1 MKTIASGVL
10 MAGEAGTARACHTF
24 PSVVELASGK
34 LIVTARHG
42 SGKDGDDDAITVR
55 AGHGDGKGWVA
66 HPGLPASPD
75 LNGRKGTLKLAYL
88 TALRPGVIIAA
99 AMWVDR
105 TSFPGQPLFNAE
117 TEGCL
122 TMAILLSRSDDDGLS
137 WSDWWHVALPEDIG
151 PPSLTAPLVLL
162 ADGRLAM
169 SIETNKTYLD
179 AGTWDQKAV
188 LLFSD
193 DEGQSWSAPVVS
205 AHDPSNRIFNWD
217 LRIAA
222 APDGRLVSFAWTFD
236 REAGEYRNIHRR
248 VSADAGRSW
257 TAPEDI
263 GFADQAA
270 RPAILA
276 DGRVVLAYVD
286 RFGTR
291 SIRAR
296 LADSVEAPFRAESEV
311 VLYTQEQA
319 ASAENGASLGEA
331 LADMEMWSFGLPS
344 AAALRNGQVLVVY
357 YGGKSGCMDIGWA
370 LIAP

>member
-1 MKTIASGVL
+1 MKIVASGVL
-10 MAGEAGTARACHTF
+10 MAGETGTGRACHTF
-24 PSVVELASGK
+24 PSVIELASGK

-42 SGKDGDDDAITVR
+42 SGKDGDDDTITVK
-55 AGHGDGKGWVA
+55 ADHGDGRGWVG
-66 HPGLPASPD
+66 HPGLPASPE
-75 LNGRKGTLKLAYL
+75 LNGCKGTLKLAYL

-122 TMAILLSRSDDDGLS
+122 PMAILLSRSDDDGLS
-137 WSDWWHVALPEDIG
+137 WSDWWPVDLPQDIG

-179 AGTWDQKAV
+179 AGIWDQKAV

-193 DEGQSWSAPVVS
+193 DEGQNWSAPVVS

-217 LRIAA
+217 LRMAA

-263 GFADQAA
+263 GFADQAG
-270 RPAILA
+270 RPAILS

-296 LADSVEAPFRAESEV
+296 LADSLEAPFRAESEV
-311 VLYTQEQA
+311 VLHSQA
-319 ASAENGASLGEA
+319 DLARAETGASLGDA
-331 LADMEMWSFGLPS
+331 LADMEMWSFGLPT
-344 AAALRNGQVLVVY
+344 ATALRDGTVMVLY
-357 YGGKSGCMDIGWA
+357 YAGVSGRMDIHWA
-370 LIAP
+370 KLAP

>member
-1 MKTIASGVL
+1 MNIVASGVL
-10 MAGEAGTARACHTF
+10 WAGEPGTPRACYTF
-24 PSVVELASGK
+24 PSLVELASGK
-34 LIVTARHG
+34 RIATARHG
-42 SGKDGDDDAITVR
+42 SGKDGDDDVLAVLVDHSD
-55 AGHGDGKGWVA
+55 GHGWVS
-66 HPGLPASPD
+66 HPGFPPPLELD
-75 LNGRKGTLKLAYL
+75 GRKGTLKIAYL
-88 TALRPGVIIAA
+88 TELRPGVVIAA
-99 AMWVDR
+99 AMWIDR
-105 TSFPGQPLFNAE
+105 TSFPGQPLFNAQ

-122 TMAILLSRSDDDGLS
+122 PMAILLSRSDDDGLS
-137 WSDWWHVALPEDIG
+137 WSDWWPVDLPQDIG

-169 SIETNKTYLD
+169 SIETNKAYLD
-179 AGTWDQKAV
+179 AGIWDQKAV

-193 DEGQSWSAPVVS
+193 DEGQNWSAPVVS

-217 LRIAA
+217 LRMAA

-296 LADSVEAPFRAESEV
+296 LAEGVEAPFRAESEV

-344 AAALRNGQVLVVY
+344 ATALRNGQVLVVY